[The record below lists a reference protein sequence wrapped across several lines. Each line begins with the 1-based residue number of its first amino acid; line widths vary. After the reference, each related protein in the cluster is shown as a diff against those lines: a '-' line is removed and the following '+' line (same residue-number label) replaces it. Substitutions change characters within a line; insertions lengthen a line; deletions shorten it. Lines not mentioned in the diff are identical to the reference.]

1 MRTMTIPYPNCVW
14 LLVAGVLATVF
25 FSTAWL
31 LLANL
36 SRGTVRRLEDT
47 NEELANKMER
57 WLDAR
62 DELRV
67 AIRVFHVAAA
77 ILAVWSMIS
86 YLVHLQEINATTA
99 SMLVTV
105 LGGFLFY
112 IITTETL
119 GCDLSK
125 TASRILLNAFMPII
139 VVLSGM
145 IAPLTWPLRLW
156 HRIAKRHREETEE
169 DHERTTTEDE
179 IMSLVEQ
186 DEGNEEENHGLDSD
200 ERRMI
205 KRIFDLDETLVREIM
220 TPRIDLDALPQESA
234 VDEIQ
239 ALIVESGHTRIPI
252 YEKSI
257 DHIVGII
264 HAKDLLNSD
273 LNEGGELHRFLRAP
287 VFIPETKNVAELLA
301 EFRQNN
307 TQFAI
312 VIDEYGGTEGVV
324 TLEDILEEIV
334 GEIHDEYDLAEL
346 QVDLPSRLPDD
357 NGGVL
362 VEGRTP
368 IYQLNEEFDFELPED
383 EDFDTLGGY
392 VSAEIGRI
400 PEAGETID
408 TDKALIEVIEA
419 DQRRIIRAKVTP
431 VNPTSKNGDDSKGSG
446 E

>member
-47 NEELANKMER
+47 NEELANRMER

-67 AIRVFHVAAA
+67 AIRVFHNATA

-86 YLVHLQEINATTA
+86 YLVHLQTIDATTA

-105 LGGFLFY
+105 IAGFLFY

-125 TASRILLNAFMPII
+125 TGSRVLLNAFMPII
-139 VVLSGM
+139 VVLSGV

-156 HRIAKRHREETEE
+156 HRIAQRHREETEE

-186 DEGNEEENHGLDSD
+186 DEDNEEENHGLDSD

-234 VDEIQ
+234 VDGIQ
-239 ALIVESGHTRIPI
+239 ALIVDSGHTRIPI

-273 LNEGGELHRFLRAP
+273 LNEGGDLHRFLRAP

-312 VIDEYGGTEGVV
+312 VIDEYGGTEGIV

-357 NGGVL
+357 NGSVL

-408 TDKALIEVIEA
+408 TDEALIEVIEA